1 MENKKEE
8 SKDKMEVDEEK
19 KDKEKKDEIKKLGE
33 IMYSTKIG
41 DLNYDESLALA
52 EKLKK
57 EGNELFQNNK
67 FLEALDKYTEA
78 IDLKVETKNN
88 AVYYSNRA
96 FTNLKL
102 ENYGSTIED
111 VNMALK
117 IDPNFAKAVNRRAD
131 AYIALNRL
139 TDAIKDLLFLQQKF
153 PGDKGVEEKLE
164 KTRNKKR
171 RQNYYLAYSS
181 EGRGLPEITIEKVLK
196 DLKPSPSYTGPVF
209 PDDGKIT
216 KEWVIDLIERMKDL
230 DNKKTHSEKYID
242 KVYLLKML
250 LKVKNMFYEQKESLI
265 DITIPDDKKFT
276 VVGDIHGQF
285 YDLLNIF
292 KINGYPDEE
301 NPYLFNGD
309 YVDRGV
315 FSLECIITLLAFK
328 ILYPNHLF
336 MARGNHEST
345 NLNQMYGFK
354 NEVNDKYG
362 KDQKMYECFTDF
374 FRTLPLGHILNKQVL
389 VVHGGLFSQDG
400 VTIDQIKKI
409 DRFREIPESGLM
421 SELLWSDPCKENG
434 RIPSK
439 RGVGMSFGPDIAKK
453 FLDENN
459 LNLLIRSHEV
469 KMEGYEIEPGEK
481 VITIFSA
488 PNYCDQMGNKGA
500 IITFKGKKTLEP
512 SFTKFTAS
520 PHPNIPIRKYMGNYI
535 F

>member
-1 MENKKEE
+1 MEDKKEKP
-8 SKDKMEVDEEK
+8 KDKMEVEEEK
-19 KDKEKKDEIKKLGE
+19 KDLDKKDEIKKLE
-33 IMYSTKIG
+33 ETIYSIKIG

-52 EKLKK
+52 EKIKK

-78 IDLKVETKNN
+78 INLKVETKNN

-96 FTNLKL
+96 LTNLKL
-102 ENYGSTIED
+102 ENYGSAIED
-111 VNMALK
+111 SNMALK
-117 IDPNFAKAVNRRAD
+117 IDPNFAKAVQRRAD
-131 AYIALNRL
+131 AYIALNKL
-139 TDAIKDLLFLQQKF
+139 ADAIKDLLFLQQKF

-164 KTRNKKR
+164 RTRNKKK
-171 RQNYYLAYSS
+171 RQNYYLAFSS
-181 EGRGLPEITIEKVLK
+181 KDRGLPEFTIEKVLK
-196 DLKPSPSYTGPVF
+196 DSKPSSSYKGPVF
-209 PDDGKIT
+209 PEDGKIT
-216 KEWVIDLIERMKDL
+216 KEWVIDLIDRMKDL
-230 DNKKTHSEKYID
+230 DNKKSFSEKYID
-242 KVYLLKML
+242 KFYLLKML
-250 LKVKNMFYEQKESLI
+250 LKVKQIFCAHRPSLV
-265 DITIPDDKKFT
+265 DVTIPNDKKFT

-292 KINGYPDEE
+292 EINGYPDEE

-315 FSLECIITLLAFK
+315 FSLECLTTLLAFK
-328 ILYPNHLF
+328 ILYPNHFF

-374 FRTLPLGHILNKQVL
+374 FRSLPLGHILNKKVL
-389 VVHGGLFSQDG
+389 VVHGGLFSKDG
-400 VTIDQIKKI
+400 VTIDQIKEI
-409 DRFREIPESGLM
+409 DRFKEIPESGLM
-421 SELLWSDPCKENG
+421 SELLWSDPCRENG

-439 RGVGMSFGPDIAKK
+439 RGVGMSFGPDVALK
-453 FLDENN
+453 FLKDNN
-459 LNLLIRSHEV
+459 LELLIRSHEV
-469 KMEGYEIEPGEK
+469 KTEGYEIEPCEK

-500 IITFKGKKTLEP
+500 IIIFKGEDILKPTFKQFE
-512 SFTKFTAS
+512 AS
-520 PHPNIPIRKYMGNYI
+520 PHPNIPIRKYMNNYI

>member
-1 MENKKEE
+1 MD
-8 SKDKMEVDEEK
+8 SKDKMEVEEDK
-19 KDKEKKDEIKKLGE
+19 KDQEKKDEINQLE
-33 IMYSTKIG
+33 QIMYSTKLG

-52 EKLKK
+52 ENLKK

-78 IDLKVETKNN
+78 INLKVETKNN
-88 AVYYSNRA
+88 SIYYSNRA
-96 FTNLKL
+96 LTNLKL
-102 ENYGSTIED
+102 ENYGSAIED
-111 VNMALK
+111 ANMALK

-131 AYIALNRL
+131 AYIALNKL
-139 TDAIKDLLFLQQKF
+139 AEAIKDLLFLLQKF
-153 PGDKGVEEKLE
+153 PGDKSIEEKLL
-164 KTRNKKR
+164 KVRNKKKK
-171 RQNYYLAYSS
+171 QNIFLAYSS
-181 EGRGLPEITIEKVLK
+181 EGRGQPEITIEKILK
-196 DLKPSPSYTGPVF
+196 DLKPSSNYTGPVF
-209 PDDGKIT
+209 PDDGNIT
-216 KEWVIDLIERMKDL
+216 KEWVMDLIERMKDL
-230 DNKKTHSEKYID
+230 ENKKSNSEKYID
-242 KVYLLKML
+242 KIYLLKML
-250 LKVKNMFYEQKESLI
+250 LKAKNIFYEQKESLI
-265 DITIPDDKKFT
+265 DINIPTDKKFT

-292 KINGYPDEE
+292 TINGYPDEE

-315 FSLECIITLLAFK
+315 FSVECIITLLAFK
-328 ILYPNHLF
+328 ILYPNHFF

-354 NEVNDKYG
+354 NEVNDKFG
-362 KDQKMYECFTDF
+362 KTIQVYECFTEL
-374 FRTLPLGHILNKQVL
+374 FRCLPLGHILNKQVL

-439 RGVGMSFGPDIAKK
+439 RGVGMSFGPDVAKK
-453 FLDENN
+453 FLEDNKLE
-459 LNLLIRSHEV
+459 LLIRSHEV
-469 KMEGYEIEPGEK
+469 KMEGYEIEPCQK

-500 IITFKGKKTLEP
+500 IIIFKGKKILEP
-512 SFTKFTAS
+512 IFKTFEAS
-520 PHPNIPIRKYMGNYI
+520 PHPNIPIKKYMN
-535 F
+535 FSLF